1 MSIVTIFGR
10 HAPALALAL
19 AAATA
24 GCTHGSS
31 GSAGAAPSAAPVYP
45 GAKTESA
52 GASAVA
58 ETRSTAGSAFST
70 SDSFGTVY
78 AWYKKNLPEGSEQ
91 AHVTS
96 PQEAATFFI
105 GQGTH
110 RLSVSLAASPL
121 CCRTIIVI
129 TAFPNG

>member
-1 MSIVTIFGR
+1 
-10 HAPALALAL
+10 
-19 AAATA
+19 
-24 GCTHGSS
+24 
-31 GSAGAAPSAAPVYP
+31 VYP

-52 GASAVA
+52 GTS
-58 ETRSTAGSAFST
+58 STAWAGAASGSAFST
-70 SDSFGTVY
+70 SDSFGAVY

-110 RLSVSLAASPL
+110 RLSVSLASSPL